1 MSNQRALLVTLLAFT
16 LSPFGRPAVFGQS
29 AVSDMSQAVSPTL
42 TSESDRA
49 ALQALV
55 DQFSHAVDSKDAKA
69 LAACFTEDGEFTNP
83 VGMTAKGR
91 AAIEGFHAVLF
102 APVRQPNTP
111 SFYNARLKVLSSN
124 VRLLRPD
131 VASIDVRW
139 KQDGAIAPDGS
150 PWGTRT
156 GILSWV
162 AVRDR
167 GTWLIAVWH
176 NLELPK

>member
-1 MSNQRALLVTLLAFT
+1 MMTHRALLTMLLACS
-16 LSPFGRPAVFGQS
+16 LSPFGRS
-29 AVSDMSQAVSPTL
+29 AVLDAHPATSHAADQTL
-42 TSESDRA
+42 TSQVDRA

-55 DQFSHAVDSKDAKA
+55 DRFSHAVNNKDAKA

-83 VGMTAKGR
+83 VGMTEKGR
-91 AAIEGFHAVLF
+91 VAIEAFHAVLF

-111 SFYNARLKVLSSN
+111 SFYNARLQVLSSSL
-124 VRLLRPD
+124 RMLRPD

-162 AVRDR
+162 AVRDH

-176 NLELPK
+176 NLELPKE